1 MIVRCHQIISPATGK
16 VVPEHPG
23 IRVGADYPVLEI
35 MTSADRVLLRIP
47 ERLDTSTDRDSPG
60 LWDAAMFTV
69 VSERMPSCWVAA
81 LEGGSLTLAPP
92 EWQRP
97 GFWEDYFDAKPAAV
111 AEYDRRRVE
120 IITQA

>member
-1 MIVRCHQIISPATGK
+1 MIVRCRQVLSPATGK
-16 VVPEHPG
+16 VAPGHPG

-35 MTSADRVLLRIP
+35 TTSADQVLLRIP

-60 LWDAAMFTV
+60 LWDAVMFTV
-69 VSERMPSCWVAA
+69 ISERMPSCWVAT
-81 LEGGSLTLAPP
+81 LDGGVLTVAPP

-97 GFWEDYFDAKPAAV
+97 GFWEDYFDAEPAAV
-111 AEYDRRRVE
+111 AEYDRRRAE